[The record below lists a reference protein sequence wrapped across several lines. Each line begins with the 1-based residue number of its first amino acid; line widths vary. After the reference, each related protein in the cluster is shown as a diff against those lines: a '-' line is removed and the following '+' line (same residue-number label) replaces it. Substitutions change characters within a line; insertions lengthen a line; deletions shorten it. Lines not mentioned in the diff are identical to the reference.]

1 MRELNINM
9 ALSERARER
18 IMRSEYNGVRTPYVL
33 LKSQFKAE
41 ERKVKAQMHELE
53 KKHKK

>member
-1 MRELNINM
+1 M

-18 IMRSEYNGVRTPYVL
+18 IMRSEHDGVRTPYVL
-33 LKSQFKAE
+33 LRSQLTAE
-41 ERKVKAQMHELE
+41 ERKIKAQMHELE